1 MTPQLD
7 RRALLR
13 LGALTVLAA
22 PAVAACT
29 PTPTAPPPPDPLA
42 ALADAAAKDAA
53 TARAAAAKFPAVQAK
68 FELIATNRDA
78 QAVALRKEIDRA
90 TPPPTA
96 TTATTPSSP
105 PQGTGYPDQ
114 AAAIAGLA
122 ASLGAAQDAATQ
134 VALTVPTYRAGL
146 VGSVVAGCACLKEL
160 LS

>member
-1 MTPQLD
+1 VTPQLG

-13 LGALTVLAA
+13 LGALTVLAV

-29 PTPTAPPPPDPLA
+29 TQPTTPPPPDPLS
-42 ALADAAAKDAA
+42 ALADAAAADAA
-53 TARAAAAKFPAVQAK
+53 TARGAAAKFPAARAK
-68 FELIATNRDA
+68 FQLIATNRDA

-90 TPPPTA
+90 TPPPTTSSA
-96 TTATTPSSP
+96 APSSP
-105 PQGTGYPDQ
+105 PQGATYADQ
-114 AAAIAGLA
+114 AAAVAGMA

>member
-1 MTPQLD
+1 VTPQLD

-90 TPPPTA
+90 TPPPTSPS
-96 TTATTPSSP
+96 TAPSSP

-122 ASLGAAQDAATQ
+122 GSLGAAQDAATQ

>member
-1 MTPQLD
+1 VTPQLG

-29 PTPTAPPPPDPLA
+29 SQPTTPPPPDPLT
-42 ALADAAAKDAA
+42 ALADAAAADAA
-53 TARAAAAKFPAVQAK
+53 TARGLAGRFPALTARFQ
-68 FELIATNRDA
+68 LIATNRDA

-90 TPPPTA
+90 TPPPT
-96 TTATTPSSP
+96 TTSAAPSSP
-105 PQGTGYPDQ
+105 QGATYPDQ
-114 AAAIAGLA
+114 AAAVAGMA

-134 VALTVPTYRAGL
+134 VALTAPTYRAGL

>member
-1 MTPQLD
+1 VTPQLG

-29 PTPTAPPPPDPLA
+29 PEPTAPPPPDPLA
-42 ALADAAAKDAA
+42 ALADAAAADAA
-53 TARAAAAKFPAVQAK
+53 TARSLAAQHPSLAATFQ
-68 FELIATNRDA
+68 LIAANRDA

-90 TPPPTA
+90 IPPPSTSSSATA
-96 TTATTPSSP
+96 GP
-105 PQGTGYPDQ
+105 PPAASYPDQ
-114 AAAIAGLA
+114 AAAVAGMA
-122 ASLGAAQDAATQ
+122 ASLASAQDKATE
-134 VALTVPTYRAGL
+134 VALAAPTYRAGL

>member
-1 MTPQLD
+1 MTPLLG

-29 PTPTAPPPPDPLA
+29 SEPTAPPPPDPLA
-42 ALADAAAKDAA
+42 ALADAAAADAA
-53 TARAAAAKFPAVQAK
+53 TARSLAARYPALAAKFQ
-68 FELIATNRDA
+68 LIATNRDA

-90 TPPPTA
+90 TPPPSTSA
-96 TTATTPSSP
+96 SAAPSTPP
-105 PQGTGYPDQ
+105 AITYPDQ
-114 AAAIAGLA
+114 AAAVAGMAAALA
-122 ASLGAAQDAATQ
+122 AAQDKATQ
-134 VALTVPTYRAGL
+134 LALTVPTYRAGL

>member
-1 MTPQLD
+1 VTPQLD

-42 ALADAAAKDAA
+42 ALADAAAADAV
-53 TARAAAAKFPAVQAK
+53 TARGLAAKFPAVQAR
-68 FELIATNRDA
+68 FELVATNRDA

-90 TPPPTA
+90 TPPPTS
-96 TTATTPSSP
+96 TTSAAPSSTAP
-105 PQGTGYPDQ
+105 GPTYPDQ
-114 AAAIAGLA
+114 AAAVAGMV
-122 ASLGAAQDAATQ
+122 ASLKAAQDAAAQ

-160 LS
+160 FS

>member
-1 MTPQLD
+1 MTPLLG

-29 PTPTAPPPPDPLA
+29 SEPTAPPPPDPLA
-42 ALADAAAKDAA
+42 ALADAAAADAA
-53 TARAAAAKFPAVQAK
+53 TARSLAAKYPPLAAKFQ
-68 FELIATNRDA
+68 LIGTNRDA

-90 TPPPTA
+90 TPPPSTSSSA
-96 TTATTPSSP
+96 APST
-105 PQGTGYPDQ
+105 PQGATYPDQ
-114 AAAIAGLA
+114 AAAVAGMA
-122 ASLGAAQDAATQ
+122 ASLGAAQDQATQ
-134 VALTVPTYRAGL
+134 LALTVPTYRAGL

>member
-1 MTPQLD
+1 VTPQLD

-29 PTPTAPPPPDPLA
+29 PTPTAPPPPDPLS
-42 ALADAAAKDAA
+42 ALADAAAADAV
-53 TARAAAAKFPAVQAK
+53 TARGLAAKFPAEKAK
-68 FELIATNRDA
+68 FELVATNRDA

-90 TPPPTA
+90 TPPPTSSSA
-96 TTATTPSSP
+96 APSSTAP
-105 PQGTGYPDQ
+105 GLTYPDQ
-114 AAAIAGLA
+114 AAAVAGMA
-122 ASLGAAQDAATQ
+122 ASLKNAQDAATQ

-146 VGSVVAGCACLKEL
+146 VGSVAAGCACLKEL

>member
-1 MTPQLD
+1 VTPQLG

-29 PTPTAPPPPDPLA
+29 PTPTTPPPPDPLA
-42 ALADAAAKDAA
+42 ALADAAAQDAA
-53 TARAAAAKFPAVQAK
+53 TARGLAGKFPALAAKFQ
-68 FELIATNRDA
+68 LIATNRDA

-90 TPPPTA
+90 TPPPT
-96 TTATTPSSP
+96 TSSTAPSSP
-105 PQGTGYPDQ
+105 PQGTSYPDQ
-114 AAAIAGLA
+114 AAGVAGMA
-122 ASLGAAQDAATQ
+122 ASLGAAQDAASQ
-134 VALTVPTYRAGL
+134 VALTAPTYRAGL

>member
-1 MTPQLD
+1 MTPQLG

-29 PTPTAPPPPDPLA
+29 PTPTTPPPPDPLA
-42 ALADAAAKDAA
+42 ALADAAAQDAA
-53 TARAAAAKFPAVQAK
+53 TARGLAGKFPALAAKFQ
-68 FELIATNRDA
+68 LIATNRDA

-90 TPPPTA
+90 TPPPTTSSA
-96 TTATTPSSP
+96 APSSP
-105 PQGTGYPDQ
+105 PQGASYPDQ
-114 AAAIAGLA
+114 AAGVAGMA
-122 ASLGAAQDAATQ
+122 ASLGAAQDAASQ
-134 VALTVPTYRAGL
+134 VALTAPTYRAGL

>member
-1 MTPQLD
+1 MTPQLG

-13 LGALTVLAA
+13 LGALAVLAA

-29 PTPTAPPPPDPLA
+29 PTPPAPPPPDPLS
-42 ALADAAAKDAA
+42 ALADAAAADAV
-53 TARAAAAKFPAVQAK
+53 TARGLAAKFPAVQAK
-68 FELIATNRDA
+68 FTLVATNRDA

-96 TTATTPSSP
+96 TSAGPSST
-105 PQGTGYPDQ
+105 PQGTTYADQ
-114 AAAIAGLA
+114 AAAVAGMA
-122 ASLGAAQDAATQ
+122 ASLGAAQDAAGQ